1 MYHLVE
7 CFCLTAKKF
16 IFNNVV
22 CPDVVFYLT
31 KKSMEKH
38 SVFSYSILYK
48 CKNLFVVVVINN
60 YIDVSNY
67 ATAISFVF
75 VKYI

>member
-7 CFCLTAKKF
+7 WLCLTAKKF
-16 IFNNVV
+16 LFNNVV

-31 KKSMEKH
+31 RKSME
-38 SVFSYSILYK
+38 ILYK